1 MDEVGLS
8 FRRPNRAAGTI
19 AVAVSRSVK
28 GDDTVVLGGH
38 VDKAA
43 RLEILDHAAI
53 AVQQDQWF
61 AFASLNVM
69 DANPADLEEMA
80 GRRILAL
87 GLVREATIYKGSD
100 GQRPCCDQA
109 GHCVPS
115 RLRTRELLGNS
126 RRRLTQ
132 RGGTCT

>member
-28 GDDTVVLGGH
+28 GDDTVVPGGH
-38 VDKAA
+38 VNKAA

-69 DANPADLEEMA
+69 DANPADLKEMA

-87 GLVREATIYKGSD
+87 GLAPPTRSS
-100 GQRPCCDQA
+100 R
-109 GHCVPS
+109 HCSSGRS
-115 RLRTRELLGNS
+115 R
-126 RRRLTQ
+126 
-132 RGGTCT
+132 